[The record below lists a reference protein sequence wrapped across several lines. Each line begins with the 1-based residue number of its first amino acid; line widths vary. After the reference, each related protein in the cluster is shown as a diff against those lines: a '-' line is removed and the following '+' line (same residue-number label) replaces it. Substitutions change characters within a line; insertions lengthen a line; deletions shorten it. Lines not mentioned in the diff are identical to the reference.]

1 MQYNKFHDQCSAIDV
16 KRSMLIRKVG
26 ELEAT
31 QRWHKTF
38 NLSAAATDLGNAK
51 RSAAEFARKTSQ
63 LEPEASKTRSEV
75 TRLKEQASLGWNPTY
90 WFSAERSTF
99 KAQLLKQTAVLVD
112 VESRLESIKTQA
124 NLHSS
129 AATRIESDL
138 KKYNQH
144 DPLAF
149 DAEIDAKTKEILALS
164 MRKKEIEQQRDE
176 LDAKL
181 SAPLIELKKLE
192 LQRSSVASDR
202 SRAQTMDDQMSNADN
217 SYEKAMIHEKC
228 KQAFGDSSPRKIMNA
243 KGRELEGLD
252 RNIKKLQM
260 RLEAIAEKS
269 SRTIRRLII
278 DGNNMCYV
286 HSSRNFLGLSAL
298 RPVANSLAEKYE
310 VMVVF
315 DSSIR
320 DQLQK
325 SDRQI
330 VDCFSERVRVHIV
343 AIDEK
348 ADETLLKIASEQ
360 DDWIISGDRF
370 GEYPEIPA
378 VRDKRLIRH
387 EILED
392 RVLINDLDVE
402 VRYR

>member
-1 MQYNKFHDQCSAIDV
+1 MQYNKFHDQCSAIDA
-16 KRSMLIRKVG
+16 KRSILIRKVG
-26 ELEAT
+26 ELET
-31 QRWHKTF
+31 KQRWHKTF
-38 NLSAAATDLGNAK
+38 NLSAAATDLGTAK
-51 RSAAEFARKTSQ
+51 RSAAEFASKTRQ
-63 LEPEASKTRSEV
+63 LEPEASKIRSEV

-90 WFSAERSTF
+90 WFSAERTTF
-99 KAQLLKQTAVLVD
+99 KAELLKQTAVLVD
-112 VESRLESIKTQA
+112 LESRLDSFKTQA
-124 NLHSS
+124 GLHSS
-129 AATRIESDL
+129 AVARIESDL

-164 MRKKEIEQQRDE
+164 MRQKEIEQQRDE

-181 SAPLIELKKLE
+181 SAPSLELKKLE

-202 SRAQTMDDQMSNADN
+202 SRAQTMDDQMSNAAN

-243 KGRELEGLD
+243 KGRELESLD

-260 RLEAIAEKS
+260 RLDAIAEKS

-278 DGNNMCYV
+278 DGNNMCYL
-286 HSSRNFLGLSAL
+286 HSSRKFLGLSAL

-320 DQLQK
+320 DQLK
-325 SDRQI
+325 KNDRQI

-370 GEYPEIPA
+370 GEYPEMPP

-392 RVLINDLDVE
+392 SVLINDLDVE